1 MARFIGVDLH
11 RNCFTTATLAENGRE
26 YLRGW
31 KLGQLDR
38 FVQGLRK
45 DDRVAVEMTTNVRLF
60 HDAVRPHVDRVD
72 VVNTRKFKVIT
83 ASVNKTDRNDA
94 VRLMRFLS
102 KDLLPTVQLKEKHL
116 AELASLT
123 RTRDTF
129 VKQRTT
135 LKNKVNNRFAAR
147 GKKIEREQMSSN
159 KALDELEG
167 AAREFGAVEAVE
179 LGVMF
184 QQIRALNDGLAKLE
198 KLIKAEGAKLEGFKN
213 LVSIKGIGPLSATVL
228 LTVIGDVRRFAEEGK
243 LAAYLGIVPRVSDS
257 NQVEHRGRITKLGS
271 KLARTTLVQCGL
283 IAKKYSPYLAAFHE
297 RIKKR
302 KGGGKANIALA
313 RKLLAVVYRTLWNG
327 WEFADFGNYR
337 LKDGRVPTREAM
349 RSMKDR
355 DAASRRDLS
364 HGGQARRKR

>member
-1 MARFIGVDLH
+1 VEKNMARFIGVDLH
-11 RNCFTTATLAENGRE
+11 RNCFTAATLAENGRE
-26 YLRGW
+26 YLREW
-31 KLGQLDR
+31 KMEQLNR
-38 FVQGLRK
+38 FVQSLRK

-60 HDAVRPHVDRVD
+60 HDAVRPHVERVD

-83 ASVNKTDRNDA
+83 DSVSKTDRNDA
-94 VRLMRFLS
+94 LRLMRFLS

-135 LKNKVNNRFAAR
+135 LKNKVNNRFAAH
-147 GKKIEREQMSSN
+147 GQKIEREQMSSN

-167 AAREFGAVEAVE
+167 AAQAFGAVEAVE

-184 QQIRALNDGLAKLE
+184 QQIRALNDGIAKLE
-198 KLIKAEGAKLEGFKN
+198 KMIKDEGAKLEGFKN

-228 LTVIGDVRRFAEEGK
+228 LTVIGDVRRFADESR
-243 LAAYLGIVPRVSDS
+243 LASYLGIVPRVSDS
-257 NQVEHRGRITKLGS
+257 NLTEHRGRITKLGS

-283 IAKKYSPYLAAFHE
+283 IAKKYNSYLASFHE

-313 RKLLAVVYRTLWNG
+313 RKLLGIVYRTLMNR
-327 WEFADFGNYR
+327 WEFADFANYR
-337 LKDGRVPTREAM
+337 LKDGRVPTR
-349 RSMKDR
+349 RR
-355 DAASRRDLS
+355 NRNAASRRDLS
-364 HGGQARRKR
+364 RQAKPGGNG